1 MKRRDA
7 RRGGP
12 AAAAEAKE
20 PSPASAA
27 PHARRV
33 SPWRSRPYRL
43 LLVLWLVANVSQ
55 SMHEAASA
63 WLMASLGASA
73 LIVALLQSASSLPT
87 FLLALPSG
95 ALTDLVDRRR
105 ILAKI
110 DYLARIE
117 AARIKVNVAFSSPEI
132 KRLFLRFFDSAQLNM
147 HFVSVMARTRLPR
160 EIVERVEQDIADQ
173 LEAQI
178 KDLNTAIDGAETLFR
193 NHGITSQAEYDAQ
206 PMNLIVR
213 VVSRYGRR
221 YLELLMKVDQVMPML
236 ETLAIHDVI
245 TPRELDV
252 RKGSFKSAVKGV
264 AYSLRRLANGL
275 RKRMNAPPPAEATES
290 RTTGA
295 SPGAVD
301 GPLPADG
308 DAATR
313 SDGGAQPTALAAVE
327 TQV

>member
-1 MKRRDA
+1 MTSATRQLQLASRERAA
-7 RRGGP
+7 RSTQP
-12 AAAAEAKE
+12 LSIK
-20 PSPASAA
+20 SI
-27 PHARRV
+27 
-33 SPWRSRPYRL
+33 RPDDGRI
-43 LLVLWLVANVSQ
+43 N
-55 SMHEAASA
+55 E
-63 WLMASLGASA
+63 
-73 LIVALLQSASSLPT
+73 
-87 FLLALPSG
+87 
-95 ALTDLVDRRR
+95 R
-105 ILAKI
+105 ILAREEAKI

-206 PMNLIVR
+206 PLNLTVR